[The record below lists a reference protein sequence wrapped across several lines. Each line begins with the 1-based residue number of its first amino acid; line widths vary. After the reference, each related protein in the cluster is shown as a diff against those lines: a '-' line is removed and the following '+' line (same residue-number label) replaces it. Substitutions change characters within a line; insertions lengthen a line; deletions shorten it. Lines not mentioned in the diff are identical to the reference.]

1 MPKINNLDDF
11 GHPEVGWLGYK
22 TLAISG
28 LILIYFRRVLL
39 FAVVSSTPLYGV
51 TCLHYP
57 ASSSAYFNTK
67 GTQYYHGNR
76 NSKVV

>member
-1 MPKINNLDDF
+1 MTLDSPDYP
-11 GHPEVGWLGYK
+11 GEGTKL
-22 TLAISG
+22 LAIYG
-28 LILIYFRRVLL
+28 FPLIYFRRVLL

>member
-1 MPKINNLDDF
+1 M
-11 GHPEVGWLGYK
+11 
-22 TLAISG
+22 LAIYG
-28 LILIYFRRVLL
+28 PILIYFKRVLL

-67 GTQYYHGNR
+67 GTQYYHGRTR